1 MSYQCHWWT
10 EVSYVLARHQHL
22 KRLFWLWQ
30 HRTYATVYTGLPNSL
45 VWTTTLSTY
54 SSRTRTCTHTTIC
67 TAKASSLMIIILISS
82 TVSGL
87 YMNKSVNPVFVN
99 VSCGQ
104 TKQHSPVK
112 CFNSTNSHRWIQ
124 DSTFQLVT
132 GNITFTGAS
141 MCGPGPFAT
150 A

>member
-1 MSYQCHWWT
+1 
-10 EVSYVLARHQHL
+10 
-22 KRLFWLWQ
+22 
-30 HRTYATVYTGLPNSL
+30 
-45 VWTTTLSTY
+45 
-54 SSRTRTCTHTTIC
+54 
-67 TAKASSLMIIILISS
+67 MIIILISS

-150 A
+150 AWLGHTYCTLSQWPMYCVFLHKAVTVPI